1 MQVLSR
7 IFGKCYFFL
16 EKTLFGYCYLDKKG
30 TKPCFFWFVFCFCFC
45 FFIGS
50 WLHIFLLRKVRKLFW
65 LRERSFLWMVWQLT
79 LLPWRFCWRATK
91 KKLSWL
97 VLLSLLYCR
106 RGEQLFKRYTGK
118 RRTTKNHVVI
128 NVHLGNSIGNFLDIV
143 LVYDLSLHARHWRA
157 KWHFFFLFS
166 MKAG

>member
-106 RGEQLFKRYTGK
+106 RKESLLKQYTGK
-118 RRTTKNHVVI
+118 QGQKTNKQTDKKRSRTHTHT
-128 NVHLGNSIGNFLDIV
+128 HT
-143 LVYDLSLHARHWRA
+143 HTRTR
-157 KWHFFFLFS
+157 
-166 MKAG
+166 